1 MGTRFYFSV
10 SADTLLET
18 LPRFAAFFHCPLFSP
33 SAVTREVNAVNAEY
47 LGKRQD
53 DDWRV
58 AQLERHLSSDG
69 HIWRKFGTGNT
80 QTLLGPDAQEPTSAE
95 APVAVDSADD
105 TAQTPCSEA
114 GLELR
119 RRVMDWWSTYYCANR
134 MCLAILGK
142 GRCKGTHL
150 CRNTLNFR
158 SESLDDLSNVAAK
171 LFSPVK
177 NHALQPIV
185 PIRGH
190 PLGPEKCGVSCVSP
204 HRKCECWNI
213 LADLDFRRH
222 HTRHL

>member
-80 QTLLGPDAQEPTSAE
+80 QTLLGPDVQEPTSAE
-95 APVAVDSADD
+95 APMAVDSSDD

-134 MCLAILGK
+134 MCLAVLGK
-142 GRCKGTHL
+142 GKCKGDAPVLQHAKFPFRVVGRSVKCCSSALLTSEKSRIATNCAYTRTSIGTREMRGQL
-150 CRNTLNFR
+150 CLT
-158 SESLDDLSNVAAK
+158 SS
-171 LFSPVK
+171 
-177 NHALQPIV
+177 
-185 PIRGH
+185 
-190 PLGPEKCGVSCVSP
+190 
-204 HRKCECWNI
+204 
-213 LADLDFRRH
+213 
-222 HTRHL
+222 